1 MTELLFSWVWI
12 GMEAAA
18 LYCLGRAFLKRRLSA
33 GMTVLALLLY
43 QGFALV
49 HSNHLL
55 YRLPL
60 IPEKLIGLLAVAL
73 VLAVV
78 FSAPW
83 YGYLAAAAGSFFFFT
98 AVELGLVALASALFG
113 ISVEELIWKK
123 AFYAVYV
130 SLMKS
135 VELFLAW
142 GLMRV
147 RTRRGGRGNSRRYGL
162 LAAIFPLI
170 SIFLILFLIQNYQD
184 RSDFA
189 APVVIFSV
197 ILILANALALALMES
212 LNRAAEAEKELALQ
226 HQSARLQTESFAA
239 LERSYRAQ
247 RAAGHE
253 FKHRLQVIGNLLR
266 EGRTEEAGAY
276 VAQLQEQQT
285 GRILAANTGNPI
297 VDAVLNEKY
306 QRAREEKIDVR
317 YQVNDLSGLRLSA
330 DGLVLILA
338 NLLDNA
344 IEACCRL
351 SADRQIEC
359 SLFLEES
366 LFLSIRNTAPPV
378 EIVDGRI
385 ETSKENR
392 AEHGFGLAAV
402 RRIVRQLNGELVLDY
417 SEPWFQVVAEIP
429 NEEDE
434 EEKEKEP
441 LS

>member
-1 MTELLFSWVWI
+1 MIELLLSWVWI
-12 GMEAAA
+12 GMETAA
-18 LYCLGRAFLKRRLSA
+18 LYCLGRAFFQRRLPA
-33 GMTVLALLLY
+33 GLTVLALLLY
-43 QGFALV
+43 QGFALL

-60 IPEKLIGLLAVAL
+60 MPEKLIGLLAVAL
-73 VLAVV
+73 VLAAV

-98 AVELGLVALASALFG
+98 AVELGLVAVASALFG

-142 GLMRV
+142 ALMRI
-147 RTRRGGRGNSRRYGL
+147 RTRRGGRGSRRRYGL

-226 HQSARLQTESFAA
+226 HQSAKLQTESFTA

-253 FKHRLQVIGNLLR
+253 FKHRLQVIGDLLR
-266 EGRTEEAGAY
+266 EGKTDEAGAY
-276 VAQLQEQQT
+276 VAELQEQQT

-297 VDAVLNEKY
+297 VDAILNEKY

-317 YQVNDLSGLRLSA
+317 YQVNDLSGLRVSTDA
-330 DGLVLILA
+330 LVLILS

-344 IEACCRL
+344 IEACGRL
-351 SADRQIEC
+351 DGDRQIEC
-359 SLFLEES
+359 SLLLEES
-366 LFLSIRNTAPPV
+366 LFLSVRNTAPPV
-378 EIVDGRI
+378 RIIEGRI

-392 AEHGFGLAAV
+392 AEHGFGLPAV
-402 RRIVRQLNGELVLDY
+402 QRILKERKGELVLDY

-434 EEKEKEP
+434 AEEKEP